1 VSGCSFRNP
10 ELIAATPL
18 SEANILGIC
27 LSQRE
32 EAIREQ
38 GLILRRKPKQQFRK
52 NMDNYLGDPPPSPL
66 SPASP
71 GFGAGPRYGLQA
83 PVPED
88 ELTVPSP
95 RSKAIT
101 RSNKKAHRASTVS
114 IMSGLGVPMP
124 DAPPSPSP
132 SRSSSTT
139 SFLGLKKKP
148 LYNFFGHRPPSE
160 LIANH
165 LGEYFPA
172 AKPRQLEKSRNSML
186 RMSVVG
192 PNKRLS
198 IAQSEKRG
206 SSETDRTDRRSITTP
221 PRRKSVRPISR
232 TISSPPPA
240 AIPEEGESEPSEI
253 LPRMSVSND
262 GGQVSRPKIDGEPD
276 EEGLSSSK
284 SKPPFL
290 PPFEPSKDTLADT
303 LGAFS
308 PLSKPRPKS
317 ISQGRRG
324 SAGSSKSRISM
335 LSQLRRNRDRS
346 DTASMLTV
354 DEITAEVEHRRAS
367 MITFDESS
375 GDEAVD
381 VPPIADP
388 GLVPQS
394 QSEAG
399 SDADEED
406 LSSEEETESEIEE
419 DEESDESED
428 AGQGKAYTST
438 GCECATSSVE
448 RMGRG

>member
-1 VSGCSFRNP
+1 
-10 ELIAATPL
+10 
-18 SEANILGIC
+18 
-27 LSQRE
+27 
-32 EAIREQ
+32 
-38 GLILRRKPKQQFRK
+38 
-52 NMDNYLGDPPPSPL
+52 M
-66 SPASP
+66 
-71 GFGAGPRYGLQA
+71 
-83 PVPED
+83 
-88 ELTVPSP
+88 
-95 RSKAIT
+95 
-101 RSNKKAHRASTVS
+101 AHRASTVS

-124 DAPPSPSP
+124 EAPPSPSP
-132 SRSSSTT
+132 SRSPSTT

-192 PNKRLS
+192 PKRLS
-198 IAQSEKRG
+198 FAQSEKRG

-221 PRRKSVRPISR
+221 PRHKSVRPISR
-232 TISSPPPA
+232 TITSPPPA
-240 AIPEEGESEPSEI
+240 AIPEEGEPEPSET
-253 LPRMSVSND
+253 LPRVSVSND
-262 GGQVSRPKIDGEPD
+262 GGQVSRPRIDGEPYAD
-276 EEGLSSSK
+276 ESPSSR
-284 SKPPFL
+284 KPPVL
-290 PPFEPSKDTLADT
+290 PPFEPSMETLTDTFSAY
-303 LGAFS
+303 S

-317 ISQGRRG
+317 ISQARRSSVG
-324 SAGSSKSRISM
+324 SNKSRMSM

-375 GDEAVD
+375 DEEAVE
-381 VPPIADP
+381 VPPMADP

-406 LSSEEETESEIEE
+406 LTSEEEETESEPEE
-419 DEESDESED
+419 EEESDESED
-428 AGQGKAYTST
+428 SGHGKAYTST
-438 GCECATSSVE
+438 GCECGFRQQWVSADRQHSSPSGS
-448 RMGRG
+448 RAPLLGLDPSDRSTWAWTPSLACLWLSSKLSF